1 MRGRRSGRTARSR
14 GRRRRATAICLA
26 VAIAALAWPAVSYGH
41 ALNAV
46 GAAPWSVRT
55 VDWMRD
61 HGGGPLVDTA
71 ENFYYTL
78 HAPDDQPPKL
88 SALPTASRA
97 GARRPDARQAPAI
110 TLPILA
116 GRSALP
122 AESQWQPLR
131 PDAVG
136 LPTTYTAYFR
146 PDPHHRSVVVGVA
159 WIRAAAVEAHLV
171 AGTAQPGHGFSTTAA
186 VPAGSAP
193 DLVATFNSGW
203 RFQDISGGF
212 FLNGQA
218 VVPLVPGRAT
228 AAIDTSGRMTVGQW
242 GRDLLPGP
250 QWVAARQNLDLIVAG
265 GQLVPGL
272 DLNRHGRWGTPK
284 SQFQYTGRSALG
296 VDKSG
301 NLIYIAGDG
310 LTLHTVAV
318 ALKEAGAVSGM
329 ELDIHRGMQAF
340 ASWIPVHGHLEPAK
354 LLPTLLPR
362 PDRYLEA
369 DQHDFFYLTLRRPSA
384 GPH

>member
-1 MRGRRSGRTARSR
+1 MT
-14 GRRRRATAICLA
+14 CLA
-26 VAIAALAWPAVSYGH
+26 VVLAVVAWPALSYGR

-78 HAPDDQPPKL
+78 RAPSDQPPGLKTL
-88 SALPTASRA
+88 PISRPVPAERSDVRDALV
-97 GARRPDARQAPAI
+97 I
-110 TLPILA
+110 TLPLLA
-116 GRSALP
+116 GQPALP

-131 PDAVG
+131 TDAHGV
-136 LPTTYTAYFR
+136 PTGYTAYFR

-159 WIRAAAVEAHLV
+159 WIRTTAARAHLV
-171 AGTAQPGHGFSTTAA
+171 AGTAQPGHGFPTAAA
-186 VPAGSAP
+186 VPAASVP

-203 RFQDISGGF
+203 RFKDISGGF
-212 FLNGQA
+212 LLNGQA
-218 VVPLVPGRAT
+218 VLPLVPGRAT
-228 AAIDTSGRMTVGQW
+228 AAIDNSGRITVGQW

-250 QWVAARQNLDLIVAG
+250 RWVAARQNLDLIVDG
-265 GQLVPGL
+265 GQLMPGL

-296 VDKSG
+296 IDRSG

-340 ASWIPVHGHLEPAK
+340 ASWMPVQGHIEPVK

-362 PDRYLEA
+362 SDRYLVA
-369 DQHDFFYLTLRRPSA
+369 DQHDFFYLTVRPPTA
-384 GPH
+384 GTR